1 MALSHVSRVF
11 GCNDAGVY
19 KLSTDVSGTAP
30 TYATKVDVVG
40 VKSLETTMATDT
52 KTLRGDNTLLSADS
66 VLKEIS
72 GKLLYAKHNF
82 DVWTA
87 LTSAL
92 TTDSGTTPNQAST
105 MTITQT
111 TLPSFFKTE
120 VQSKQVD
127 YVGGDIH
134 VLLYKCMPGNL
145 PTGFMEEDYRIQSTD
160 FIAVPVIGTIA
171 SGPAN
176 AWMTII
182 ANETAV
188 AIV

>member
-1 MALSHVSRVF
+1 MTLPHVTRNF
-11 GCNDAGVY
+11 GCNDGAVY
-19 KLSTDVSGTAP
+19 KLNTDVSGTAP
-30 TYATKVDVVG
+30 TYGTKVDVVG
-40 VKSLETTMATDT
+40 VKSLETTLATDT

-72 GKLLYAKHNF
+72 GKLEYAKHNF

-92 TTDSGTTPNQAST
+92 TTDSGTTPNQSST

-111 TLPSFFKTE
+111 TLPAFFKTE

-134 VLLYKCMPGNL
+134 VVLWKCMPGNL

-160 FIAVPVIGTIA
+160 FIAVPVIGT
-171 SGPAN
+171 PATAPAT
-176 AWMTII
+176 AWMTIT

-188 AIV
+188 AIS